1 MVLTMTSRPYNV
13 RQMDQ
18 ETQTDEPKRKRVNL
32 TLTELTHGR
41 IKVWCAREGVTM
53 QGQIEKWLDAVA
65 EKAAQ
70 RDVS

>member
-1 MVLTMTSRPYNV
+1 
-13 RQMDQ
+13 
-18 ETQTDEPKRKRVNL
+18 VNL

-70 RDVS
+70 RDVSA